1 MKTKN
6 LKRRIV
12 VGDVHGELG
21 SLKEILIHAKLI
33 DQEENWA
40 GECSVLI
47 QTDDV
52 IDRGPDSWGC
62 IEFLQKIQEQAQDAG
77 GQVVRLCGNHEVMLM
92 EDSSNR
98 YVNFKKPEKLASL
111 IKEEIS
117 LGKIQA
123 SYTDGERLY
132 THAGL
137 RSEIRAALEKEIG
150 AERVDL
156 KRLSDHINK
165 VFRDAV
171 KKKDFETHA
180 IFHVDLKRGGSHEV
194 GGIFWGD
201 YSLICDSLMAYN
213 IPQIF
218 GHTPT
223 RKKGVMH
230 SHSFKLIDI
239 DAGMHDGY
247 GGNIL
252 YLEIGKSGNILQHH
266 KDRDVWIETV
276 LGPEKEKR

>member
-6 LKRRIV
+6 MKRRIV
-12 VGDVHGELG
+12 VGDVHGELKR
-21 SLKEILIHAKLI
+21 LKEILIHAKLI
-33 DQEENWA
+33 DQEENWI
-40 GECSVLI
+40 GERSVLI
-47 QTDDV
+47 QTGDV

-62 IEFLQKIQEQAQDAG
+62 VELLRKIQEQAQEAG
-77 GQVVRLCGNHEVMLM
+77 GLVIRLCGNHEVMLM
-92 EDSSNR
+92 QNSSNR
-98 YVNFKKPEKLASL
+98 YADFKKPELLASQ
-111 IKEEIS
+111 IKKEIS

-137 RSEIRAALEKEIG
+137 RSEIRAALEKDI
-150 AERVDL
+150 RTRPVNL
-156 KRLSDHINK
+156 KRLSNHINK

-171 KKKDFETHA
+171 KKNDFETHP
-180 IFHVDLKRGGSHEV
+180 IFHVDLERGGPHEV

-218 GHTPT
+218 GHTPSGM
-223 RKKGVMH
+223 KAVMH
-230 SHSFKLIDI
+230 CHNFRLIDI
-239 DAGMHDGY
+239 DAGMYDGY

-252 YLEIGKSGNILQHH
+252 YLEISKSGNILQHH
-266 KDRDVWIETV
+266 KDGNVWIKTV
-276 LGPEKEKR
+276 LCSEKEKR

>member
-1 MKTKN
+1 MRTKN
-6 LKRRIV
+6 MKRRIV
-12 VGDVHGELG
+12 VGDVHGEFER
-21 SLKEILIHAKLI
+21 LKEILTHAKLI

-40 GECSVLI
+40 GERSVLI
-47 QTDDV
+47 QTGDV

-62 IEFLQKIQEQAQDAG
+62 VELLRKIQAQAQESG
-77 GQVVRLCGNHEVMLM
+77 CLVVRLCVNHEVMLM
-92 EDSSNR
+92 QNSSNI
-98 YVNFKKPEKLASL
+98 YADFKKPELLASQ
-111 IKEEIS
+111 IKKEIS

-137 RSEIRAALEKEIG
+137 RSEIRAALEKDI
-150 AERVDL
+150 RTRPVNL
-156 KRLSDHINK
+156 KRLSNHINK

-171 KKKDFETHA
+171 KKNDFETHP
-180 IFHVDLKRGGSHEV
+180 IFHVDLERGGPHEV

-218 GHTPT
+218 GHTPS
-223 RKKGVMH
+223 GMNAVMH
-230 SHSFKLIDI
+230 CHNFRLIDI

-252 YLEIGKSGNILQHH
+252 YLEISKSGNILQHH
-266 KDRDVWIETV
+266 KDSEVWIKTV
-276 LGPEKEKR
+276 LCPEKEER